1 LLIELTIDETYSVV
15 ADSVVAEIGRNTAV
29 VNNPAGSLIS
39 EEKVVGSIICFVGG
53 FLLAG
58 KDRN

>member
-1 LLIELTIDETYSVV
+1 LLIEFIIDETYSVG
-15 ADSVVAEIGRNTAV
+15 AEIGRNTV
-29 VNNPAGSLIS
+29 VVQDLEGILIS
-39 EEKVVGSIICFVGG
+39 EEKVAGSIICFVGG